1 MKRLRIYVD
10 SSVFGGCFD
19 REFEEESRRFFD
31 LVRASEITVL
41 ISNVTLAE
49 LERAPRKVQEV
60 AASIPPETVER
71 LEAAEEAERL
81 RDAYLAA
88 QVVPP
93 NFAEDALHV
102 AMATIEGADV
112 IVSRNF
118 KHLVN
123 IQRIRAFNAVNL
135 LQGYQPI
142 DIRSPLEVLP

>member
-60 AASIPPETVER
+60 AASIPPR
-71 LEAAEEAERL
+71 
-81 RDAYLAA
+81 
-88 QVVPP
+88 P
-93 NFAEDALHV
+93 
-102 AMATIEGADV
+102 
-112 IVSRNF
+112 
-118 KHLVN
+118 
-123 IQRIRAFNAVNL
+123 
-135 LQGYQPI
+135 
-142 DIRSPLEVLP
+142 